1 MLYQVITTKV
11 IKYSSVANK
20 SAPHL
25 LIFGI
30 EIHEFTFIKH
40 NTTVSKNAGW

>member
-1 MLYQVITTKV
+1 MLYQAITTKV
-11 IKYSSVANK
+11 IKYFSVANK

-30 EIHEFTFIKH
+30 KIHEFTFIKH